1 MGFGTYDESEQV
13 DTEDEIDEDEAV
25 RVHDNDHD
33 GEVEFESGVETEE
46 LIGKLS
52 EMKEES

>member
-13 DTEDEIDEDEAV
+13 DTEDKIDEDEVV

-33 GEVEFESGVETEE
+33 GEVEFESSADTEE
-46 LIGKLS
+46 LTDKLS
-52 EMKEES
+52 QMKEES